1 VQMAGGGKA
10 PLWGSGVFGRGEGDP
25 AARGGERP
33 LPDDR
38 LRGRAARGQR
48 PAGRDSARRDG
59 KVISTLALDI
69 VDGRIQTIRAV
80 IKPNKPGT
88 SARSRAGTPPIL
100 RCATICRVPW
110 STR

>member
-1 VQMAGGGKA
+1 VTRLLAAVNGPFRTIGCVVERHEVNGQ
-10 PLWGSGVFGRGEGDP
+10 PGEI
-25 AARGGERP
+25 
-33 LPDDR
+33 
-38 LRGRAARGQR
+38 LR
-48 PAGRDSARRDG
+48 DRDG